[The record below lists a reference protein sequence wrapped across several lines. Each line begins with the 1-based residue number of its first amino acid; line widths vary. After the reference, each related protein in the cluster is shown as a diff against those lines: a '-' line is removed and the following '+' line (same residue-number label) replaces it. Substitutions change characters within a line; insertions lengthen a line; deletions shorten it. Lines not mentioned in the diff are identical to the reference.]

1 MKSFTTL
8 VLVASAALA
17 IAQVTSNPDGTFT
30 CAIPN
35 AAYCAGGSLTTNII
49 IRCIGTVGQPGNCD
63 DNLAGEPPFG
73 VNSSPCWQPSAT
85 SGQAA
90 CSKNCI
96 VYGGSGNYNGTF
108 TLPNCTPS
116 TTVTTAN
123 TSSSAASFTVPSS
136 SGTGVGPISTGSGPT
151 GGASISIGNGTTVA
165 RPTNGGSATATPVG
179 PTTTGPSV
187 FTGAAVANQAGAVLA
202 VGGLL
207 VAYFL

>member
-8 VLVASAALA
+8 VLIASAALTT
-17 IAQVTSNPDGTFT
+17 AQVTSNPDGTFT

-35 AAYCAGGSLTTNII
+35 AAYCAGNSLTTNII

-73 VNSSPCWQPSAT
+73 VNYSPCWQPSAT

-96 VYGGSGNYNGTF
+96 VYGGSGNFNGTF
-108 TLPNCTPS
+108 TLPNCTQS
-116 TTVTTAN
+116 TTITTA
-123 TSSSAASFTVPSS
+123 SSIITVPSS
-136 SGTGVGPISTGSGPT
+136 SGTGVGPISTGSAPT
-151 GGASISIGNGTTVA
+151 GGPSISIGNGTTVA
-165 RPTNGGSATATPVG
+165 HPTHGGSATATPVG
-179 PTTTGPSV
+179 PTTGLPI
-187 FTGAAVANQAGAVLA
+187 FTGAAVANQAGAILV

-207 VAYFL
+207 IAYFL

>member
-8 VLVASAALA
+8 VLIASAALT

-30 CAIPN
+30 CASPN
-35 AAYCAGGSLTTNII
+35 AAYCAGDSLTTNII

-63 DNLAGEPPFG
+63 DNLDGEPPFG
-73 VNSSPCWQPSAT
+73 VNYSPCWQPSAT

-116 TTVTTAN
+116 TTVTTASA
-123 TSSSAASFTVPSS
+123 SSSATSYTVPSS
-136 SGTGVGPISTGSGPT
+136 SGTGVGPISTGSSPT

-165 RPTNGGSATATPVG
+165 RPTNSGSATATPVG
-179 PTTTGPSV
+179 PTTTGPPV

-207 VAYFL
+207 MAYFL

>member
-8 VLVASAALA
+8 VLIASAALTT
-17 IAQVTSNPDGTFT
+17 AQVTSNPDGTFT

-35 AAYCAGGSLTTNII
+35 AAYCAGDSLTTNII

-63 DNLAGEPPFG
+63 DNLDGEPPFG
-73 VNSSPCWQPSAT
+73 LSSSPCWQPSAT

-96 VYGGSGNYNGTF
+96 VYGGSGNFNGTF

-116 TTVTTAN
+116 TTVTTASA
-123 TSSSAASFTVPSS
+123 SSSAASFTVPSS

-151 GGASISIGNGTTVA
+151 GGASISIGNGTTVTRTA
-165 RPTNGGSATATPVG
+165 HGGSATATPVG
-179 PTTTGPSV
+179 PTTSGPPI
-187 FTGAAVANQAGAVLA
+187 FTGAAVANQAGAVLG

-207 VAYFL
+207 IAYFL

>member
-8 VLVASAALA
+8 VLIASAALTT
-17 IAQVTSNPDGTFT
+17 AQVTSNPDGTFT

-35 AAYCAGGSLTTNII
+35 AAYCAGDSLTTNII

-63 DNLAGEPPFG
+63 DNLDGEPPFG
-73 VNSSPCWQPSAT
+73 LSDSPCWQPSAT

-96 VYGGSGNYNGTF
+96 VYGGSGNFNGTF

-116 TTVTTAN
+116 TTVTTA
-123 TSSSAASFTVPSS
+123 SATVPSS
-136 SGTGVGPISTGSGPT
+136 SGTGVGPISTGSAPT
-151 GGASISIGNGTTVA
+151 GGSSISIGNGTTVA
-165 RPTNGGSATATPVG
+165 SPTKSGSATATPVG
-179 PTTTGPSV
+179 PTTSGPPV

-207 VAYFL
+207 AAYFL